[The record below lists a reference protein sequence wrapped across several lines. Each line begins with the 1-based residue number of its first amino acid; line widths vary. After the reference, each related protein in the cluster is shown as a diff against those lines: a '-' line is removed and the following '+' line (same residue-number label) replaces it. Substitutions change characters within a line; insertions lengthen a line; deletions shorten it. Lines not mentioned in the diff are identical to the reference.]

1 MPEASANS
9 SSLLA
14 TKLYIP
20 APRPN
25 RVPRPRLTARMEA
38 GAAGP
43 LTLVS
48 APAGFGKSTLL
59 SEWIHGGDGGA
70 GGRGRAVA
78 WVSLDEGDNDPV
90 RFLGYVVTAL
100 GKVRSGLGENA
111 LTLLRHLRS
120 PAAERLESILES
132 ILEPV
137 LTGLLNEIHAAG
149 EEIVLV
155 LDDYHAVDGAA
166 VHQAVQ
172 FLLDRLPPCLHLV
185 LSTRVDPP
193 LHLSRLRARG
203 QLCELRARDLRFTSQ
218 EAADFLNQAM
228 GLALSTADVEALE
241 ERTEGWAVGL
251 QMAALSLAGRRDAEA
266 FIAQFTGSHRFVLDY
281 LTDEVLSRQPE
292 PVREFLLRTSIL
304 TRLSAPLCDAVTGP
318 AAGGGAG
325 GEDGRAILEGLDA
338 ANLFLIPL
346 DDTRTWYRYHHL
358 FGTLLRHQLER
369 REGAAGVAALH
380 GRAGDWYAAHGYPE
394 DALEHALAAGALD
407 RATELI
413 SEHARPRLMRA
424 DAGTVIRWIRSLPPE
439 WLDRRPELRLT
450 YAWALVSQLELRGA
464 EEQVE
469 AAERVIAAAPGA
481 DPGARPGVKT
491 GLPDLGVEILR
502 GLLTRTAGRPREA
515 IDLYRSALGR
525 LPEDGHF
532 LRGLLFLE
540 LAMAHLMIDELAAA
554 EESLLAAGAANGR
567 AGNTFVVLISEWN
580 LAEIRIAQGRLR
592 EALDLA
598 RRSLRLAEGDA
609 PGGRPA
615 PGAAMAHGIL
625 AEIRRE
631 WNDLPAAVE
640 LAGRAWE
647 LGKQGE
653 IANGLLVG
661 SFAMAHVLQS
671 LGDYPGAL
679 AALGRAEEILSRAGQ
694 PSFVVIIHARR
705 AGIQLDQSRTEGNR
719 EALEAAGRWLRDSG
733 LLDGGLGL
741 DLDLD
746 PPGGKLT
753 VIHRRELPYLVAVRV
768 LLAQGETGAALELLA
783 SLRGMAERSGR
794 VRSSIE
800 ILVLEALAREARG
813 EREEALAALGRALA
827 LAEPEGFVRIFV
839 DEGPE
844 LAGLIERAAPGAA
857 SPGYARRL
865 AEAFGPAGASRVSAP
880 VPPPPSPPRAET
892 VETLAEPLSDRE
904 VEVLRLIATGLSNA
918 DAGQRLF
925 IAPSTVKK
933 HLENIYAKLGTRNR
947 TQAIAR
953 ARSAG
958 VL

>member
-9 SSLLA
+9 SSLLT

-25 RVPRPRLTARMEA
+25 WVPRPRLTARMEK

-59 SEWIHGGDGGA
+59 SEWIHGGGL
-70 GGRGRAVA
+70 GRAVA
-78 WVSLDEGDNDPV
+78 WVSLDEGDDDPL

-100 GKVRSGLGENA
+100 GKVRPGLGEDA
-111 LTLLRHLRS
+111 LTLLRHLQS
-120 PAAERLESILES
+120 PSAERLGSILES
-132 ILEPV
+132 VLEPV

-149 EEIVLV
+149 EELVLV
-155 LDDYHAVDGAA
+155 LDDYHAVDSPA

-251 QMAALSLAGRRDAEA
+251 QMAALSLAGRRDVEE

-304 TRLSAPLCDAVTGP
+304 NRLSAPLCDAVTGET
-318 AAGGGAG
+318 G
-325 GEDGRAILEGLDA
+325 GRAILETLDA

-369 REGAAGVAALH
+369 QAGAAGVAALH
-380 GRAGDWYAAHGYPE
+380 ERAGDWYAANGYPE

-413 SEHARPRLMRA
+413 SEHALPRLMRA
-424 DAGTVIRWIRSLPPE
+424 DAGTVIRWLRSLPAE

-450 YAWALVSQLELRGA
+450 YAWALVCQLELREA
-464 EEQVE
+464 EEQVR
-469 AAERVIAAAPGA
+469 AAERSLAAAPGV
-481 DPGARPGVKT
+481 DPGVRIGH
-491 GLPDLGVEILR
+491 PDLGVEILR

-515 IDLYRSALGR
+515 IGLYRSALGR

-532 LRGLLFLE
+532 LRGLIFLE
-540 LAMAHLMIDELAAA
+540 LAMAYLMIDELAAA
-554 EESLLAAGAANGR
+554 EESLVAAGAANGR
-567 AGNTFVVLISEWN
+567 AGNTFGVLISEWN
-580 LAEIRIAQGRLR
+580 LAEIRIAQGRLH
-592 EALDLA
+592 EALALA
-598 RRSLRLAEGDA
+598 RQSLRLAEGDA

-679 AALGRAEEILSRAGQ
+679 AALGRAEEIMSRAGQ
-694 PSFVVIIHARR
+694 PSFVAIIHTRR

-719 EALEAAGRWLRDSG
+719 EALEAAGRWLRDSE
-733 LLDGGLGL
+733 LLDDGLGL
-741 DLDLD
+741 DPL
-746 PPGGKLT
+746 GEKLT

-768 LLAQGETGAALELLA
+768 LLAEGETGGALELLA
-783 SLRGMAERSGR
+783 GLAGMAERSGR

-800 ILVLEALAREARG
+800 ILVLEALARETQG
-813 EREEALAALGRALA
+813 EREEALAALRRALA

-844 LAGLIERAAPGAA
+844 LAGLIERAAPGAT
-857 SPGYARRL
+857 SPDYARRL
-865 AEAFGPAGASRVSAP
+865 AEAFGPARASRASAP
-880 VPPPPSPPRAET
+880 VPPPSSPPRVET
-892 VETLAEPLSDRE
+892 VEALAEPLPDRLSDRE
-904 VEVLRLIATGLSNA
+904 IEVLRLIATGLSNA
-918 DAGQRLF
+918 DTGQRLF

-953 ARSAG
+953 ARAAG
-958 VL
+958 LL